1 MDLKNE
7 YKKAL
12 KALKERIRYY
22 QKQGI
27 LTSINIPKTPKNIS
41 EKSIARLKNLS
52 GEKIK
57 NKAIYLNLDTGELI
71 SKKQWKKEQTLKP
84 KTRKQDKHPTQNP
97 KIDVGVD
104 NIAVVDFVVVTKQT
118 FNDTVA
124 GYPKRSKEIVND
136 WLTRA
141 GDTRETWVAVK
152 RAMELGIFIE
162 ANDGF
167 DSLHDYQSLRDKL
180 SSISEFLNLTEE
192 QAEELENSFVDT
204 SDMYDSEGEELY

>member
-27 LTSINIPKTPKNIS
+27 ITNINTPKTPKNIT
-41 EKSIARLKNLS
+41 EKSVARLKSIS

-57 NKAIYLNLDTGELI
+57 SKAIYVNLDTGETV
-71 SKKQWKKEQTLKP
+71 SKKQWKKEQALKP
-84 KTRKQDKHPTQNP
+84 KTRNRVKRSTQKP
-97 KIDVGVD
+97 KIDID
-104 NIAVVDFVVVTKQT
+104 FVDFVVVTKQT

-124 GYPKRSKEIVND
+124 GYPKCAKEIVND
-136 WLTRA
+136 WLIRV
-141 GDTRETWVAVK
+141 GDSRETWLAVK

-167 DSLHDYQSLRDKL
+167 DSSHDYQSLRDKL
-180 SSISEFLNLTEE
+180 SSILEFLDLTEE
-192 QAEELENSFVDT
+192 QAEDLENSFVDT

>member
-27 LTSINIPKTPKNIS
+27 ITNINTPKTPKNIT
-41 EKSIARLKNLS
+41 EKSVARLKSIS

-57 NKAIYLNLDTGELI
+57 SKAIYVNLDTGETV
-71 SKKQWKKEQTLKP
+71 SKKQWKKEQALKP
-84 KTRKQDKHPTQNP
+84 KTRKRVKRSTQKP
-97 KIDVGVD
+97 KIDND
-104 NIAVVDFVVVTKQT
+104 FVDFVIVTKQT

-136 WLTRA
+136 WLIRV
-141 GDTRETWVAVK
+141 GDSRETWIAVK

-167 DSLHDYQSLRDKL
+167 DSSHDYQSLRDKL
-180 SSISEFLNLTEE
+180 SSILEFLDLTEE

>member
-27 LTSINIPKTPKNIS
+27 ITNINTPKTPKNIT
-41 EKSIARLKNLS
+41 EKSVARLKSIS

-57 NKAIYLNLDTGELI
+57 SKAIYVNLDTGETV
-71 SKKQWKKEQTLKP
+71 SKKQWKKEQALKP
-84 KTRKQDKHPTQNP
+84 KTRNRVKRSTQKP
-97 KIDVGVD
+97 KIDND
-104 NIAVVDFVVVTKQT
+104 FVDFVIVTKQT

-136 WLTRA
+136 WLIRV
-141 GDTRETWVAVK
+141 GDSRETWIAVK

-167 DSLHDYQSLRDKL
+167 DSSHDYQSLRDKL
-180 SSISEFLNLTEE
+180 SSILEFLDLTEE

>member
-27 LTSINIPKTPKNIS
+27 ITNINTPKTPKNIT
-41 EKSIARLKNLS
+41 EKSVARLKSIS

-57 NKAIYLNLDTGELI
+57 SKAIYVNLDTGETV
-71 SKKQWKKEQTLKP
+71 SKKQWKKEQALKP
-84 KTRKQDKHPTQNP
+84 KTRNRVKRSTQKP
-97 KIDVGVD
+97 KIDND
-104 NIAVVDFVVVTKQT
+104 FVDFVVVTKQT

-124 GYPKRSKEIVND
+124 GYPKRAKEIVND
-136 WLTRA
+136 WLMRV
-141 GDTRETWVAVK
+141 GDSRETWIAVK

-167 DSLHDYQSLRDKL
+167 DSSHDYQSLRDKL
-180 SSISEFLNLTEE
+180 SSILEFLDLTEE
-192 QAEELENSFVDT
+192 QAEDLENSFVDT

>member
-27 LTSINIPKTPKNIS
+27 ITNINTPKTPKNIT
-41 EKSIARLKNLS
+41 EKSVARLKSIS

-57 NKAIYLNLDTGELI
+57 SKAIYVNLDTGETV
-71 SKKQWKKEQTLKP
+71 SKKQWKKEQALKP
-84 KTRKQDKHPTQNP
+84 KTRNRVKRSTQKP
-97 KIDVGVD
+97 KIDID
-104 NIAVVDFVVVTKQT
+104 FVDFVVVTKQT

-136 WLTRA
+136 WLIRV
-141 GDTRETWVAVK
+141 GDSRETWIAVK

-167 DSLHDYQSLRDKL
+167 DSSHDYQSLRDKL
-180 SSISEFLNLTEE
+180 SSILEFLDLTEE